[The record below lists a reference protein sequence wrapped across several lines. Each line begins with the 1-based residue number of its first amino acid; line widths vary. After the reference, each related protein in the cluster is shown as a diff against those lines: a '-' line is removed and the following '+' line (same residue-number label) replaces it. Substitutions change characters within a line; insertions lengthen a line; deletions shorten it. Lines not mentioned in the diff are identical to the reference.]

1 MIGCTHTRAG
11 LHSIRTGAGTLH
23 NFETLSG
30 LRFAMYTTND
40 VPNTASSSADR
51 RSDIGSVSVRD
62 ALRYVY
68 TDLWVESVIKSPLY
82 RPGEMSESE
91 SGAGASNGFDIGST
105 QFEKR
110 LDAYLQSM
118 PWFR

>member
-1 MIGCTHTRAG
+1 
-11 LHSIRTGAGTLH
+11 
-23 NFETLSG
+23 
-30 LRFAMYTTND
+30 MYTTND
-40 VPNTASSSADR
+40 VPNTASSNTDR
-51 RSDIGSVSVRD
+51 RGSDIGGVSVRD

-68 TDLWVESVIKSPLY
+68 TDLWVESVVKSPLY
-82 RPGEMSESE
+82 RPGEMSEAAAKS
-91 SGAGASNGFDIGST
+91 FDIAST